1 MLFQDMEL
9 YNVAELGPAGPYG
22 QRPLLRVP
30 WEVAR
35 HLNPSA
41 QQFNLCNC
49 GVELRFN
56 LLQDTVRIRMCTN
69 ESGKFARQYVYF
81 GDTCAPWAEC
91 VKTVGSEPTEIVIH
105 RPDFSRLEKR
115 AAAVNSGWDP
125 HLVRLILLNASTSL
139 LDVRGKV
146 SPPRPGQTPDKKI
159 LFYGSSI
166 THGSLALSQVD
177 TYPFLTAENLGM
189 DQINLGYAGS
199 AWLEPEMA
207 DYIAGRTDAD
217 LVVLELGINLLPV
230 LTAEQFGARVKD
242 FVGRISRARPA
253 TPIFCTDLF
262 YCESDLCRDGQA
274 AAFRAALRQ
283 ALRDLAAPNVVHMDG
298 CTLLT
303 GPAGLSADLVHPNVH
318 GARQIAESLCR
329 VIRGNLDLR

>member
-1 MLFQDMEL
+1 MLFQNIEL
-9 YNVAELGPAGPYG
+9 YNVAELGPAGPCG
-22 QRPLLRVP
+22 QRPMLRVP
-30 WEVAR
+30 SEVAQ

-56 LLQDTVRIRMCTN
+56 MLEDTVRIRMCTN
-69 ESGKFARQYVYF
+69 EAGKFARQYVYF
-81 GDTCAPWAEC
+81 GDTGGPWEEC
-91 VKTVGSEPTEIVIH
+91 VKTVGSDLTDIVIRH
-105 RPDFSRLEKR
+105 PDFSRLEKR
-115 AAAVNSGWDP
+115 AAAANSRWDP
-125 HLVRLILLNASTSL
+125 HLVRLILLNASTSI
-139 LDVRGKV
+139 LDVSGNV
-146 SPPRPGQTPDKKI
+146 CPPSPGQTPDKKI

-207 DYIAGRTDAD
+207 DYIGSRGDAD
-217 LVVLELGINLLPV
+217 VVVLELGINLLQV
-230 LTAEQFGARVKD
+230 LTAEQFGKRVKD
-242 FVGRISRARPA
+242 FVGRIAAARPA

-262 YCESDLCRDGQA
+262 YCESDLFRDGKA

-283 ALRDLAAPNVVHMDG
+283 ALWDLAAPNVVHIGG
-298 CTLLT
+298 CSLLT
-303 GPAGLSADLVHPNVH
+303 GPAGLSTDLVHPNVY
-318 GARQIAESLCR
+318 GARQIADNLTR
-329 VIRGNLDLR
+329 TIRENLGLL